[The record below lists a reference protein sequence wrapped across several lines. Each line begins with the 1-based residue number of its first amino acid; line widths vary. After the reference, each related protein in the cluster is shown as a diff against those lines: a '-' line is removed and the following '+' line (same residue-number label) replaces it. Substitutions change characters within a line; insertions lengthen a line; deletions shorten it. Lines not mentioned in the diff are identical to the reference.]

1 MGKFNFKDEKDFEK
15 VKDEAEKFYNTIGDV
30 YCPYFKEKIAF
41 NAKGLRHLKFK
52 SNRKARPRKDQYSR
66 LKIIYLAPEILKQ
79 SHTLQGIGQIKKF
92 EEQKTNSR
100 WERIMKEVK
109 YYEFIAVINNVRIKV
124 VVKEVLGGEKYFWSV
139 IPCWG
144 IDKKTS
150 KRILHS
156 RDLQL
161 END

>member
-1 MGKFNFKDEKDFEK
+1 MGKFNFKDEEDFQK
-15 VKDEAEKFYNTIGDV
+15 VKDEAEEFYKTIGDV

-52 SNRKARPRKDQYSR
+52 SDKQARPIKDQYSR
-66 LKIIYLAPEILKQ
+66 LRLVRLAPEVLKQ
-79 SHTLQGIGQIKKF
+79 SHTLQGIWQIRRF

-100 WERIMKEVK
+100 WERIMKDVK
-109 YYEFIAVINNVRIKV
+109 YYEFIAVINNVRVKV
-124 VVKEVLGGEKYFWSV
+124 VVKEVLGGEKYFCSV
-139 IPCWG
+139 IPFWG
-144 IDKKTS
+144 IDKVTS

-156 RDLQL
+156 GDP